1 MLIALGAGLGS
12 VGGGWRVAGLA
23 VSLAALLASGGTL
36 IVLMRVRADLLALV
50 ATAESVAR
58 GGEFAER
65 FRPTATGGELAALRG
80 TLNHL
85 LDVAD
90 AFVREAGASMQQV
103 AQGTYYRKILLRGLP
118 GDFRT
123 SAERV
128 NAATDEMEALVATTR
143 EIGVVLTLIGD
154 IADKTNLLALNATT
168 EAARAVRPQSRP
180 KYSRRQAVVGP
191 LT

>member
-36 IVLMRVRADLLALV
+36 IVLMRVRA
-50 ATAESVAR
+50 E
-58 GGEFAER
+58 
-65 FRPTATGGELAALRG
+65 
-80 TLNHL
+80 
-85 LDVAD
+85 
-90 AFVREAGASMQQV
+90 
-103 AQGTYYRKILLRGLP
+103 
-118 GDFRT
+118 
-123 SAERV
+123 
-128 NAATDEMEALVATTR
+128 
-143 EIGVVLTLIGD
+143 
-154 IADKTNLLALNATT
+154 LLALNATT